1 MDKQVNNQYIE
12 FIEKIIHK
20 TKEHRIRWDYLDK
33 NQDLYLGMDWL
44 KVKSQMDN
52 IFPQKDKYYY
62 DFDAENSFFA
72 KIDDTYIVLRVR
84 RTNLPADLYVVPYT
98 YKRVVKMSADEYGE
112 YITRLMNLV
121 QNEFPDGKSF
131 IDKLLVED

>member
-1 MDKQVNNQYIE
+1 MDKQINNQYVE

-52 IFPQKDKYYY
+52 LFPQKDKYYY
-62 DFDAENSFFA
+62 DFDEENSFYA
-72 KIDDTYIVLRVR
+72 KINDTYVVLRVR
-84 RTNLPADLYVVPYT
+84 RANLPADLYVVPYT
-98 YKRVVKMSADEYGE
+98 YKRVVKMAADEYGE
-112 YITRLMNLV
+112 HITRLMNLV

-131 IDKLLVED
+131 IDKLLAEE